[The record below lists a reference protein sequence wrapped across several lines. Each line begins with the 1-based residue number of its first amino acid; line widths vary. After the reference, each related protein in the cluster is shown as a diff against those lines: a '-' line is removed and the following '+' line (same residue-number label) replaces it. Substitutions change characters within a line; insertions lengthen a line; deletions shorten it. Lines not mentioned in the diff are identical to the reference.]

1 MPSKSSRDRLA
12 FEPNQKKKKT
22 PKQPPIQPQKESTKT
37 KNAARKKATERS
49 IPEVVSKRMIRRMAF
64 FSGIPTGLAMSSFFV
79 FYWIIS
85 HEWLEIPTSAV
96 GAVTLGL
103 FGLGVLGLSY
113 GIFSTSWDE
122 DRIGGLIGAQEFKT
136 NFGRMTAAW
145 REAKEAEK
153 QAKKS

>member
-22 PKQPPIQPQKESTKT
+22 PKQPPIQPQKESGKT
-37 KNAARKKATERS
+37 KNVARKKATERS
-49 IPEVVSKRMIRRMAF
+49 IPESVSKRMIRRMAF

-79 FYWIIS
+79 FYWIVS
-85 HEWLEIPTSAV
+85 HEWLEIPASAV

-113 GIFSTSWDE
+113 GILSSSWDE
-122 DRIGGLIGAQEFKT
+122 DRDGGWIGAQEFKT

-153 QAKKS
+153 QAKN